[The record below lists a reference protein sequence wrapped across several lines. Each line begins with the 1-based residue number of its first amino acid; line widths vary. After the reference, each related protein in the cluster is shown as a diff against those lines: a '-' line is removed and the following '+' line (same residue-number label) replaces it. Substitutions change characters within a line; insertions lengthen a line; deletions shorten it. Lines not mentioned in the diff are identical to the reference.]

1 MDVEKRLRLVCNFCN
16 AILLSKKEA
25 TKDAFT
31 RHLEE
36 SHNIVQNA
44 DDVLILHCLSDE
56 DKATLKKKKR
66 ASLEDVFG
74 LVIERD
80 EEDVDDQKKIFNY
93 PRLKKNPKEK
103 YSEFVRRKLS
113 MYLKVQGFGRGG
125 VQYGQ
130 GKEPHGWPTESY
142 S

>member
-44 DDVLILHCLSDE
+44 DDVLILH
-56 DKATLKKKKR
+56 
-66 ASLEDVFG
+66 
-74 LVIERD
+74 
-80 EEDVDDQKKIFNY
+80 
-93 PRLKKNPKEK
+93 
-103 YSEFVRRKLS
+103 
-113 MYLKVQGFGRGG
+113 
-125 VQYGQ
+125 
-130 GKEPHGWPTESY
+130 
-142 S
+142 

>member
-74 LVIERD
+74 LVSSVTKRMLMIRRKSLTTHGSRKT
-80 EEDVDDQKKIFNY
+80 QKKSI
-93 PRLKKNPKEK
+93 PSL
-103 YSEFVRRKLS
+103 SEENSL
-113 MYLKVQGFGRGG
+113 L
-125 VQYGQ
+125 
-130 GKEPHGWPTESY
+130 T
-142 S
+142 